1 MRFSNA
7 ILAGVF
13 LTSGFGILNAQ
24 SPTEIEQHI
33 RQILDAIVPASIVRG
48 SQPTTTKP
56 PDRMAALS
64 PPTRSANTQEFT
76 RWAA

>member
-33 RQILDAIVPASIVRG
+33 RQILPASIVRG

-64 PPTRSANTQEFT
+64 PPTRSTNTQAFT
-76 RWAA
+76 RWAV